1 MDCVQCFSIW
11 PKSIHDIVSM
21 WWFRSKVK
29 FSGFQQC
36 TVKFLNLL
44 YIFASIIIII
54 IINIY
59 IYICFIWLLY
69 QTESGGITL
78 SLCSWLIQPPKGWRE
93 TKVAIL
99 LKLPRSCLLILGWTT
114 NYKIKVIFFDHACFR
129 EAEISPTS
137 PDDLHTFK
145 FCTTN
150 KLCKSQ
156 QNSCIAC

>member
-11 PKSIHDIVSM
+11 PKFIHFCTCM
-21 WWFRSKVK
+21 TLWWFRSKVK

-36 TVKFLNLL
+36 TVKFLNFL

-54 IINIY
+54 IINI
-59 IYICFIWLLY
+59 CFIRLRVVVSPSAYGLGWY
-69 QTESGGITL
+69 SH
-78 SLCSWLIQPPKGWRE
+78 PKAGV
-93 TKVAIL
+93 KLKAKL
-99 LKLPRSCLLILGWTT
+99 LKLPRSCLLIFGWTT

-137 PDDLHTFK
+137 PDDLHTFE

-150 KLCKSQ
+150 KHCKSQ